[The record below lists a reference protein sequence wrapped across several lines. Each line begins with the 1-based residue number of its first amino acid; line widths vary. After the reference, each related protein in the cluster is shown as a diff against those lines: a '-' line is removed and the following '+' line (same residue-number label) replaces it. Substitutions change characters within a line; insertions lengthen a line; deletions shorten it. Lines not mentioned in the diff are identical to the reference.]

1 MVFTYVFSSVG
12 VCLVAHY
19 CGGSLEKIS
28 LFSKPNSCCGGEEDE
43 ADDCCKNDSKH
54 IVFQKD
60 FTFYKVVA
68 DSKAPVRD
76 LFLIEKDGLTG
87 FSFNGLT
94 YSQFSGTKK
103 VRPPN
108 LMQESI
114 VLSSVLRI

>member
-1 MVFTYVFSSVG
+1 MFSSIG

-28 LFSKPNSCCGGEEDE
+28 LFSKTNSCCGGEEDE

-54 IVFQKD
+54 VVFQKD

-68 DSKAPVRD
+68 DSKVPVQD
-76 LFLIEKDGLTG
+76 LFLLKRNGLAD
-87 FSFNGLT
+87 FSFKAIAYNNFVL
-94 YSQFSGTKK
+94 TKK
-103 VRPPN
+103 NRPPG
-108 LMQESI
+108 LVQESI